1 MRNFLRYW
9 RDPDYWRWRWGRVGE
24 GARFGLVLLLAS
36 LIGLGGYYTA
46 VVAGSGDTT
55 AAYVPPTQKVVTV
68 QRTVIHPIE
77 GKTRV
82 ETELQTVSVPSSS
95 GAQVVTVPGTE
106 QTVIEQVTVNR
117 PGRVRVVTNAQTR
130 TMFESTTV
138 ERPVNVTTVVSGPT
152 RTVTNQVTSPS
163 RTVTGPT
170 QTVTNTVTQPP
181 RTVTETTTNTVTT
194 TQTVTT
200 TETVTC
206 KRPC

>member
-1 MRNFLRYW
+1 LRYW

-24 GARFGLVLLLAS
+24 GARFGLVLLLAG

-46 VVAGSGDTT
+46 VVAGSGGTT
-55 AAYVPPTQKVVTV
+55 AAYRPPTQSVVTV

-82 ETELQTVSVPSSS
+82 MTELRTVSVPSLG
-95 GAQVVTVPGTE
+95 GAQVVTVPGTG
-106 QTVIEQVTVNR
+106 QTVIEQVTVNP
-117 PGRVRVVTNAQTR
+117 PGRVHVVTNAQTR
-130 TMFESTTV
+130 TMLESTTV

-152 RTVTNQVTSPS
+152 RTVTNQVTSPG

-170 QTVTNTVTQPP
+170 HTVTTTVTQPP
-181 RTVTETTTNTVTT
+181 RTITETTTNTVTT

-206 KRPC
+206 KKPC

>member
-1 MRNFLRYW
+1 M
-9 RDPDYWRWRWGRVGE
+9 
-24 GARFGLVLLLAS
+24 
-36 LIGLGGYYTA
+36 
-46 VVAGSGDTT
+46 
-55 AAYVPPTQKVVTV
+55 
-68 QRTVIHPIE
+68 HPIE

-82 ETELQTVSVPSSS
+82 VTELRTVSVPSL
-95 GAQVVTVPGTE
+95 GGTEVVTMPGTW

-130 TMFESTTV
+130 TLLEPTTV
-138 ERPVNVTTVVSGPT
+138 ERPVNATTVVS
-152 RTVTNQVTSPS
+152 RTVTNQVTSPG

-170 QTVTNTVTQPP
+170 HTVTDTVTQPP

-206 KRPC
+206 KKPC